1 VALAGRVLQPHL
13 VRSTPWPRRG
23 HGARPHH
30 RDWMVLNTEL
40 SPATIHR
47 YLDTADPFDE
57 IRLRLFSH
65 GVEPVACRP
74 SVSGAQSSSGW
85 EGRKLPRRRRAGVPH
100 ATSPPWPATTRPSPG
115 SAIATHAG
123 FALAQGADASWI
135 GRECYAVDRKGQL
148 RHLSRYRTDASRPG
162 PGPLVHECSLPPSL
176 VARLWAKELTAHL
189 WTPVEPGLPPAHQL
203 PKEPKAPA
211 VLPAS
216 SCPAPP
222 AHGCRPAA
230 GAGSPG
236 SSAGYRR

>member
-1 VALAGRVLQPHL
+1 VALAGRVLQPPL
-13 VRSTPWPRRG
+13 ARSTLARRWSWSTAAPSRLG
-23 HGARPHH
+23 GVQH
-30 RDWMVLNTEL
+30 RAVPGYHP
-40 SPATIHR
+40 SSR
-47 YLDTADPFDE
+47 GQADPFDE
-57 IRLRLFSH
+57 VRLRLFSH
-65 GVEPVACRP
+65 GVESVSCPP

-85 EGRKLPRRRRAGVPH
+85 EGRKLPRRRRAGVPTRLRH
-100 ATSPPWPATTRPSPG
+100 PGPLPPGPRPGPQSLPMPDSLSLKGLTPPG
-115 SAIATHAG
+115 SAGNATPASGKDSCAISAG
-123 FALAQGADASWI
+123 TGPM
-135 GRECYAVDRKGQL
+135 RVV
-148 RHLSRYRTDASRPG
+148 PG
-162 PGPLVHECSLPPSL
+162 PGRARTRMQPAPST
-176 VARLWAKELTAHL
+176 VARLWAKELMAHL